1 MAGRDRW
8 HEGAEPQGAASE
20 EAAAES
26 ARQQTEERRS
36 FARRVQVLVF
46 LFLIFGVLVIAQLIL
61 SQVVG
66 LFMRQDRVEAQVT
79 DNSRGRI
86 VDSTGL
92 LLAMDGFT
100 WELWVN
106 PTDYRRAEAKPEE
119 MTDYAARLGV
129 TAADLLNAAEQPG
142 LSALVTKNIPEEQC
156 RLANDKKQMPWWIWC
171 DGKRKRIYLHG
182 QLAAHALGFVDPDQK
197 GSAGIELTY
206 NDYLSS
212 SGNWPTSKLPGRP
225 QPLPVGWDADL
236 PSPNGRDLVLHLNAP
251 LQYMVEKRLD
261 EAVRTYQAKDGVI
274 LVMNPKTGA
283 ILALAG
289 WPPYDP
295 NRYAEFTQGEWGN
308 SAVSVAYEPGSIF
321 KPITYAA
328 GIDAGKLTPDD
339 RFNDK
344 GKLLVDGK
352 PIENAQKRA
361 YGQVTAT
368 QALAN
373 SINVVTAD
381 ICLNMGAETF
391 YRYVRQFHFG
401 QYTEIDAGPE
411 NAGIV
416 KWPGTKYASRF
427 DQAANSF
434 GQGITVTPVQMANA
448 ISAIANGGL
457 VMQPQLV
464 KALVYDGQMYTVEPR
479 MLGRAIKP
487 ETAHT
492 LTQMLVYTVEN
503 YEHGKNLVPGFRVA
517 GKTGT
522 AEIPEKEG
530 YTSKLTITSFVGF
543 LPAADPELLILVKLS
558 EPKKS
563 RWAEAVTLPV
573 FGQVAQD
580 AVNALKLQ
588 PDNRMP

>member
-1 MAGRDRW
+1 MAGKDRW
-8 HEGAEPQGAASE
+8 QRDGESDGAAAE

-26 ARQQTEERRS
+26 ARQQTEEHRS

-46 LFLIFGVLVIAQLIL
+46 LFILFGVLVIAQLIL
-61 SQVVG
+61 SQVAG
-66 LFMRQDRVEAQVT
+66 LFMRPNHVEAQTT

-86 VDSTGL
+86 VDSSGL

-106 PTDYRRAEAKPEE
+106 PTDYRRSEAKAQE
-119 MTDYAARLGV
+119 MADYAAKLGI
-129 TAADLLNAAEQPG
+129 TTEDLMKAAEQPG
-142 LSALVTKNIPEEQC
+142 LSSLIVKNVAEEPC
-156 RLANDKKQMPWWIWC
+156 RIADDKKQMPWWIWC

-182 QLAAHALGFVDPDQK
+182 SLGAHVLGFVDQDQK
-197 GSAGIELTY
+197 GSAGVELSY

-212 SGNWPTSKLPGRP
+212 SGNWPASKLPGQP
-225 QPLPVGWDADL
+225 QPLPADWDAVL

-251 LQYMVEKRLD
+251 LQYLVEQRLA
-261 EAVRTYQAKDGVI
+261 EALKTYQAKNGVI
-274 LVMNPKTGA
+274 VVMNPKTGA

-289 WPPYDP
+289 LPTFDP
-295 NRYAEFTQGEWGN
+295 NRYNEYTQGEWGN
-308 SAVSVAYEPGSIF
+308 SAVSEAYEPGSIF
-321 KPITYAA
+321 KPVTFAA
-328 GIDAGKLTPDD
+328 GIDSGKLTPDD
-339 RFNDK
+339 AFTDK
-344 GKLLVDGK
+344 GKLVIDGK
-352 PIENAQKRA
+352 TIENAQKRA
-361 YGQVTAT
+361 YGRVTAT

-391 YRYVRQFHFG
+391 YRYLRQFRFG
-401 QYTEIDAGPE
+401 QYSEIDAGPE

-416 KWPGTKYASRF
+416 KWPGTKDASRF

-434 GQGITVTPVQMANA
+434 GQGITTTPVQMANA

-457 VMQPQLV
+457 VMQPQLT
-464 KALVYDGQMYTVEPR
+464 KGLVYNGQMYVVQPR

-503 YEHGKNLVPGFRVA
+503 YELGKNIVPGFRVA

-522 AEIPEKEG
+522 AEIPEQGG
-530 YTSKLTITSFVGF
+530 YTSNLTITSFVGF

-573 FGQVAQD
+573 FKQVAQD
-580 AVNALKLQ
+580 AVNVLKLQ